1 MKRALVSGYIGFN
14 NFGDE
19 AIFFALSNH
28 LKQLGYDV
36 SVLCNNKNE
45 VKKRYSVKTYNYKK
59 IPQILKAII
68 NCDVLI
74 SGGGSLLQNKTSN
87 FSLFYY
93 LTIIILAKLLFKKV
107 IIFAQGIEP
116 IRGNIQTFITK
127 NILKTADFISV
138 RDNNSLNLLKNW
150 KLNAQLVSDPVYSI
164 VQDIEICQN
173 KKGIII
179 QLRNFKGLNKNFLDD
194 LACAIK
200 SAKTNETI
208 SVFSFQNE
216 IDEKICKDFIEILN
230 NKGIEAKYIPNQTI
244 DKTIEIV
251 NNAKYMISTR
261 LHGVLISHA
270 LKTKTFALIYDKKI
284 ETITEELNIDS
295 FNIFNYKKNEPE
307 EKIQEFF
314 NKENKTN
321 NYRKFNWDCIDNILN

>member
-1 MKRALVSGYIGFN
+1 M
-14 NFGDE
+14 
-19 AIFFALSNH
+19 
-28 LKQLGYDV
+28 
-36 SVLCNNKNE
+36 
-45 VKKRYSVKTYNYKK
+45 
-59 IPQILKAII
+59 
-68 NCDVLI
+68 
-74 SGGGSLLQNKTSN
+74 
-87 FSLFYY
+87 
-93 LTIIILAKLLFKKV
+93 
-107 IIFAQGIEP
+107 
-116 IRGNIQTFITK
+116 
-127 NILKTADFISV
+127 
-138 RDNNSLNLLKNW
+138 
-150 KLNAQLVSDPVYSI
+150 VSDPVYSI

-194 LACAIK
+194 LANAIK
-200 SAKTNETI
+200 SIRTNETI

-216 IDEKICKDFIEILN
+216 IDEKICKDFIEILK

-321 NYRKFNWDCIDNILN
+321 DYRKFNWDCIDNILN